1 MREKQNGAYP
11 EEITV
16 LVAEPGKPVRVKR
29 IVPVPEVMERIVGG
43 NAKEICPFADP
54 VAVIFNGGGGGLHFS
69 GCLLLRNGSDQPYA
83 VIRGT
88 FLVAGVYDGNYV
100 SLTKAQMMRILKM
113 FRRDRLSGV
122 NRRYPAVSTM

>member
-1 MREKQNGAYP
+1 MREKQNGTYP
-11 EEITV
+11 GEITV
-16 LVAEPGKPVRVKR
+16 LLAEPGKPVRVKR
-29 IVPVPEVMERIVGG
+29 IVPVFDIMEKIVGG
-43 NAKEICPFADP
+43 NAKEICPFAGP
-54 VAVIFNGGGGGLHFS
+54 VGVIFNGGGDSLHFP
-69 GCLLLRNGSDQPYA
+69 GCLLLRNGNDQPYA

-100 SLTKAQMMRILKM
+100 SLTKVQMNRILKM